1 MRRVTACGAQQLRP
15 QLELLRWA
23 FAYEGAVRELIWA
36 LKYQHVRVLAEPL
49 VEAAAARQRLPSGV
63 RIDAVVPI
71 PMRGIDAR
79 RRGGN
84 HADAI
89 AEAVGGRIGLPVLRD
104 LLRRS
109 RKRTVRQATIT
120 GGGDVLDADG
130 IAELRAR
137 RWANI
142 RGAFEVR
149 PERRAEA
156 AGMRVLLVDDVA
168 TVTATLQS
176 AAQALR
182 QAGAEHVEAWALA
195 RNDRRLDL
203 Q

>member
-1 MRRVTACGAQQLRP
+1 MRRVTSCGAQQLRP
-15 QLELLRWA
+15 QVELLRWA
-23 FAYEGAVRELIWA
+23 FKYEGAARELIWS
-36 LKYQHVRVLAEPL
+36 LKYQHVRVLAASL
-49 VEAAAARQRLPSGV
+49 VEAAEARQRLPSASGADV
-63 RIDAVVPI
+63 IVPI
-71 PMRGIDAR
+71 PMRAMDAR

-89 AEAVGGRIGLPVLRD
+89 AKAVSERIGLPVRRD

-109 RKRTVRQATIT
+109 RKRTARQATIT
-120 GGGDVLDADG
+120 GHGKLDADE

-137 RWANI
+137 RWANM

-149 PERRAEA
+149 PERRDEL
-156 AGMRVLLVDDVA
+156 AGTRVLLVDDVA

-176 AAQALR
+176 AAHALR
-182 QAGAEHVEAWALA
+182 SGGAASVEAWAVA
-195 RNDRRLDL
+195 RNDRRRDL